1 MLQIERQ
8 KNILNYIESKKTATI
23 SEIAKAVYTSEAS
36 VRRDIAKLESDGY
49 VTRVYGG
56 VTIAKYDGEVI
67 PVELRDTSN
76 SKTKDSIAM
85 KAAKLIKSG
94 ETIFMDA
101 STTVFRICK
110 YIKGTKNLKIITNNI
125 RICEELKET
134 DIKVYC
140 TGGAY
145 YGARGCFLGTFA
157 EKFIESVHADSVFFS
172 SQGISKNGTISDVD
186 ESENA
191 IRTKMLKQ
199 SDKSV
204 FLCDSSK
211 FGLKKSFVLCTKDD
225 IDFIVCDKELQ
236 FDE

>member
-8 KNILNYIESKKTATI
+8 KNILNYIESKKTTTV
-23 SEIAKAVYTSEAS
+23 SDIAKAVYTSEAS
-36 VRRDIAKLESDGY
+36 VRRDIAKLENDGY

-56 VTIAKYDGEVI
+56 VTIAKYDGEVV

-76 SKTKDSIAM
+76 SKTKDVIAM
-85 KAAKLIKSG
+85 RAAKHIKSG

-110 YIKGTKNLKIITNNI
+110 YIKGIKNLKIITNNL
-125 RICEELKET
+125 RICEELKDT

-145 YGARGCFLGTFA
+145 YGARGCFLGAFA
-157 EKFIESVHADSVFFS
+157 EKFVQSVHADSVFFS
-172 SQGISKNGTISDVD
+172 SQGISKDGIISDVD

-191 IRTKMLKQ
+191 IRSKMLSQ
-199 SDKSV
+199 ADKRI

-211 FGLKKSFVLCTKDD
+211 FGLQKPFVLCTHND
-225 IDFIVCDKELQ
+225 IDLIVCDIDLE
-236 FDE
+236 FDK